1 MDETET
7 KQIVRLTTIF
17 SGHLIDG
24 TVTFSPAPRE
34 GALSELARFEAQR
47 IFSDIVAEEVDAG
60 RL

>member
-7 KQIVRLTTIF
+7 KQIVRLTAIF

-24 TVTFSPAPRE
+24 IVTFSPAPRE
-34 GALSELARFEAQR
+34 GVLSELARFEAQR
-47 IFSDIVAEEVDAG
+47 IFSHVVEEEAAAG

>member
-1 MDETET
+1 MNETET
-7 KQIVRLTTIF
+7 KQIVRLTTVF

-34 GALSELARFEAQR
+34 GVLSELATFEAQR
-47 IFSDIVAEEVDAG
+47 IFSHVVKEEVDAG